1 MSTKEEV
8 LSRLARNTSVQTD
21 SDGGIL
27 IGDKYI
33 NSYVD
38 MNNPDT
44 PAKED
49 YLLIIKVP
57 SDGSAKKYVKY
68 TVSELI
74 TALGKEATDA
84 MNAAIEANTNA
95 QAAYSAIQL
104 IQAEVNNAVQ
114 GFDDTVNEAKT
125 DAVSEI
131 TTAKD
136 NAKTEISNSKE
147 SALDA
152 IGESDTEG
160 ARGDA
165 ISSIAEKKSEAL
177 SELSSKMRVGYRTV
191 IGDGTT
197 KVFDIHHN
205 MDCEWTLY
213 SLAFSNIGKASY
225 YQAWDTDR
233 NTLHIEFDFAPE
245 ADSVEVKIIPNIRIE
260 TGAITPGS
268 EIGMENLPS
277 EMYCTEEQISNLLS
291 ILD

>member
-21 SDGGIL
+21 SEGGIL

-33 NSYVD
+33 NNYVE
-38 MNNPDT
+38 MNNPST

-114 GFDDTVNEAKT
+114 GFDTSVEQATSSALSDISEAKES
-125 DAVSEI
+125 AVSEI
-131 TTAKD
+131 
-136 NAKTEISNSKE
+136 
-147 SALDA
+147 
-152 IGESDTEG
+152 EG
-160 ARGDA
+160 
-165 ISSIAEKKSEAL
+165 KVH
-177 SELSSKMRVGYRTV
+177 VGYRTT

-197 KVFDIHHN
+197 KTFTITHGLNCDWVVTQVWYPDQDKQYPYIIT
-205 MDCEWTLY
+205 E
-213 SLAFSNIGKASY
+213 K
-225 YQAWDTDR
+225 DR
-233 NTLHIEFDFAPE
+233 NTLEISFYIAPE
-245 ADSVEVKIIPNIRIE
+245 TGTEVRIISNERVSIAELPENIQ
-260 TGAITPGS
+260 ITPDNLGSDVLLSAS
-268 EIGMENLPS
+268 EIS
-277 EMYCTEEQISNLLS
+277 EIIFNAEA
-291 ILD
+291 